1 MFDGS
6 QLSWHNPPSQFSF
19 LSRCYSFHC
28 KKRDALKTLS
38 CTRRI
43 CITALSLCGRQSLG
57 LCSRLFLVPHPR
69 HLCRGGQEHLL
80 QAAVGLPQPP
90 VCPLGVSAQ
99 VLPFQHAACRAG
111 MRARLE
117 ASSHVSQA
125 VTAHQSYIF
134 LTDDYKS
141 PVFLIVEDCVS
152 VRESQCQTGNICFN
166 NNNQAQC
173 LLAGFCPDPHAFW
186 RC

>member
-1 MFDGS
+1 MLADQEKEGSTIQMFDGS
-6 QLSWHNPPSQFSF
+6 QLSWHNPPSQFSL

-80 QAAVGLPQPP
+80 QAVVGLPQPP
-90 VCPLGVSAQ
+90 VCPQPCAPSWCLQSSVAQ
-99 VLPFQHAACRAG
+99 HRAG
-111 MRARLE
+111 SALVLIVNQPVLRVRARG
-117 ASSHVSQA
+117 HG
-125 VTAHQSYIF
+125 
-134 LTDDYKS
+134 
-141 PVFLIVEDCVS
+141 
-152 VRESQCQTGNICFN
+152 RELPARHTT
-166 NNNQAQC
+166 
-173 LLAGFCPDPHAFW
+173 
-186 RC
+186 